1 MCRGGKYTIRALQN
15 ELDELGGEGGGFVSG
30 RKRNLEDEDKLRI
43 LHHCCGRLESIDKE
57 EDTSMVDFL
66 TSCYG

>member
-1 MCRGGKYTIRALQN
+1 MGRTHGYQPDS
-15 ELDELGGEGGGFVSG
+15 DEYHDPAMTSVQ
-30 RKRNLEDEDKLRI
+30 RRNLEDEDKLRI